1 MKLKAD
7 LVLIVG
13 LIIMTLGMALVT
25 FGVVVSG
32 LFFAGVYMLAIGM
45 VTTSVG
51 AILRLFGAPAS

>member
-13 LIIMTLGMALVT
+13 LVIMTIGMALVT

-45 VTTSVG
+45 VTTAAG
-51 AILRLFGAPAS
+51 AILRLFGPSTP